1 MQKTDTRKKAY
12 ALVKRVLYN
21 IKEIERLVEEARED
35 THGCHTGGSSG
46 HAFVSDPTANAA
58 IRAADELHAVRLSDG
73 FVVYRPETWIRVI
86 KKVYNDC
93 PAFERDV
100 MQTYFDGHGAEETG
114 EMYYLSDKMVYYN
127 RNEFLSFAVAAA
139 CQAGLVYVIDL
150 QKRRVNA

>member
-35 THGCHTGGSSG
+35 THGGHAGGSSG

-58 IRAADELHAVRLSDG
+58 IRAADELH
-73 FVVYRPETWIRVI
+73 E
-86 KKVYNDC
+86 
-93 PAFERDV
+93 
-100 MQTYFDGHGAEETG
+100 TYFDGYGAEETG

-150 QKRRVNA
+150 PRWCKS